1 MTRLL
6 RPSLIVCAVL
16 ACAAP
21 AIAHETRPGFLELR
35 EQGNGLYDFLWKKPS
50 GGEIEIFIA
59 PVIPT
64 GCRLSTD
71 NQQQLT
77 PGALVVR
84 GLLRCDGGIA
94 GKTLAID
101 GLDSTIT
108 DVIVRV
114 HHQDGRL
121 ESHLLKPTSPTVV
134 LGAASSTWQRSRT
147 YVRLGIEH
155 ILLGVDHLL
164 FVLGL
169 LLIVADRW
177 MLLRTI
183 TAFTVAHSLT
193 LAIATLGYAS
203 APLPPLNAAI
213 ALSILF
219 LGPEIVRRWRGE
231 SSLTIRHP
239 WVVAF
244 AFGLLHG
251 FGFASGL
258 TTMGLPTG
266 EIPMA
271 LLLFNVGVEVGQ
283 LFFVALILAAGT
295 RVPRARDTVAARRAG
310 ASRLRGGIARRLLDH
325 PAHARP
331 HRRAA
336 MSRRAAGRDASL
348 HGAPKPSGEG
358 GRRPSCAADRSAS
371 GPYHAAAASL
381 ALIVSLAS
389 ATPAFAHVQQ
399 GAAQGLLT
407 GLSHPVSGPDHVLAM
422 IAVGLWG
429 AQLGPPA
436 VWVLP
441 VTFPMVMAMGAFLG
455 LVGIPLPGIEIG
467 IALSAVLLGLMVARE
482 ARPPLVA
489 AAVLVGVFAIFHG
502 HAHGTELP
510 PGQSGLMYSIG
521 FVVATG
527 LLHGVGIAIG
537 LVHAWPWGRRV
548 IRVAGAGVMT
558 AGLFFLAKALA

>member
-6 RPSLIVCAVL
+6 RPFLVVCAVL
-16 ACAAP
+16 AGAAP
-21 AIAHETRPGFLELR
+21 MLAHETRPGFLELR
-35 EQGNGLYDFLWKKPS
+35 DQGNGLYDFLWKKPS

-59 PVIPT
+59 PVIPP
-64 GCRLSTD
+64 GCRLSTQ

-121 ESHLLKPTSPTVV
+121 ESHLLKPTSPSVL

-147 YVRLGIEH
+147 YLRLGIEH

-258 TTMGLPTG
+258 TTMGLPKG

-271 LLLFNVGVEVGQ
+271 LLLFNVGVELGQ
-283 LFFVALILAAGT
+283 LFFVVLILLLERAFRALEI
-295 RVPRARDTVAARRAG
+295 RWPRLVQ
-310 ASRLRGGIARRLLDH
+310 
-325 PAHARP
+325 
-331 HRRAA
+331 
-336 MSRRAAGRDASL
+336 
-348 HGAPKPSGEG
+348 
-358 GRRPSCAADRSAS
+358 
-371 GPYHAAAASL
+371 
-381 ALIVSLAS
+381 AL
-389 ATPAFAHVQQ
+389 P
-399 GAAQGLLT
+399 GY
-407 GLSHPVSGPDHVLAM
+407 
-422 IAVGLWG
+422 AVGSLG
-429 AQLGPPA
+429 AYWTIQRTL
-436 VWVLP
+436 VLI
-441 VTFPMVMAMGAFLG
+441 GG
-455 LVGIPLPGIEIG
+455 L
-467 IALSAVLLGLMVARE
+467 R
-482 ARPPLVA
+482 
-489 AAVLVGVFAIFHG
+489 
-502 HAHGTELP
+502 
-510 PGQSGLMYSIG
+510 
-521 FVVATG
+521 
-527 LLHGVGIAIG
+527 
-537 LVHAWPWGRRV
+537 
-548 IRVAGAGVMT
+548 
-558 AGLFFLAKALA
+558 